1 MFSWI
6 DRMLRGP
13 HSHDSPA
20 AAGTSFAG
28 LGPSKAAVAA
38 SALLNMLRT
47 NPDVLP
53 VYVHQ
58 SYSAE
63 PALARTYF
71 RVTS

>member
-13 HSHDSPA
+13 HSHDSPPG
-20 AAGTSFAG
+20 AGTSFAG
-28 LGPSKAAVAA
+28 LGPSKAIVAA

-47 NPDVLP
+47 NLDVLP

-58 SYSAE
+58 CYSAE

-71 RVTS
+71 QVTS